1 LKPGGA
7 NLPKPC
13 ILYEVVMLQ
22 TLKMAFRDLGRNRR
36 RSFFS
41 ALAVG
46 VGLALL
52 ILMSSVV
59 AGEMG
64 GAIENAIK
72 LQSGHIQ
79 IRAATYDENK
89 SSLKWEDLVAN
100 PDEITKQIGAMS
112 QVKAA
117 TPRLYASGYLSSGNQ
132 SAGAK
137 ITGIDPLSPAND
149 PYREGIIS
157 GNYLSPDDRDAV
169 LIGKPMAEKLKLK
182 VGDNVG
188 LSLNTADGDVQE
200 QTFTVKGIYT
210 TNTYG
215 FDNATV
221 FLPLTKVQA
230 MTRTENHASAIFILL
245 KDTSM
250 TDTVI
255 PALSVPA
262 NLEVKSWKDLNA
274 LFVEWEA
281 MAQSYISIFYVIIL
295 AITASVIINTLIMSV
310 YERTREI
317 GILSAIGM
325 RGGGILTLFLAES
338 SMLAVGGVIIGVI
351 VGVLAT
357 LYFNVNG
364 FYIGNMGLSGIAI
377 TDTIYAKL
385 TINNVINLTIMT
397 FIVTILA
404 GLYPAVMASR
414 MQPVE
419 ALRAEK

>member
-1 LKPGGA
+1 MQ
-7 NLPKPC
+7 
-13 ILYEVVMLQ
+13 I
-22 TLKMAFRDLGRNRR
+22 LKMAFRDLGRNRR

-46 VGLALL
+46 GGLALL

-59 AGEMG
+59 TGEMG
-64 GAIENAIK
+64 SAIESAIN
-72 LQSGHIQ
+72 LQTGHIQ

-100 PDEITKQIGAMS
+100 PDEIATKIAALN

-117 TPRLYASGYLSSGNQ
+117 TPRLYASGFLSSGTQ

-149 PYREGIIS
+149 PYREGVIS

-182 VGDNVG
+182 VGDSVS
-188 LSLNTADGDVQE
+188 LSLNTADGNVQD

-210 TNTYG
+210 TGTYG
-215 FDNATV
+215 FDSGTV
-221 FLPLTKVQA
+221 FLPLAKAQA
-230 MTRTENHASAIFILL
+230 MTQTEEHASTVYVLL
-245 KDTSM
+245 KDTTM
-250 TDTVI
+250 TDTVV
-255 PALSVPA
+255 PALSVPS
-262 NLEVKSWKDLNA
+262 NLEIKTWKDLNS
-274 LFVEWEA
+274 LFVEYETF
-281 MAQSYISIFYVIIL
+281 AQSYIAIFYMIIL
-295 AITASVIINTLIMSV
+295 LISASVIINTLIMSV

-325 RGGGILTLFLAES
+325 RGGRIMMLFLAEL
-338 SMLAVGGVIIGVI
+338 SMLAIGGVIMGLII
-351 VGVLAT
+351 GVLAT

-364 FYIGNMGLSGIAI
+364 FYIGNMGLSGMMIA
-377 TDTIYAKL
+377 DTIYAKL
-385 TINNVINLTIMT
+385 TMDNLINLTIMT
-397 FIVTILA
+397 FVVTMLA

>member
-1 LKPGGA
+1 MMQ
-7 NLPKPC
+7 
-13 ILYEVVMLQ
+13 I
-22 TLKMAFRDLGRNRR
+22 LKMAFRDLGRNRR

-46 VGLALL
+46 GGLALL
-52 ILMSSVV
+52 ILMASVV
-59 AGEMG
+59 EGEMG
-64 GAIENAIK
+64 GALENAIR

-89 SSLKWEDLVAN
+89 SSLKWEDLVPN
-100 PDEITKQIGAMS
+100 PDEIAAQIAAFN

-117 TPRLYASGYLSSGNQ
+117 TPRLYASGFLSSGTQ

-137 ITGIDPLSPAND
+137 ITGIDPLSPASD

-157 GNYLSPDDRDAV
+157 GQYLSPDDRDAV
-169 LIGKPMAEKLKLK
+169 LIGRPMAEKLNLK
-182 VGDNVG
+182 AGDNVE
-188 LSLNTADGDVQE
+188 LSLNTADGTVQD
-200 QTFTVKGIYT
+200 QTFIVKGIYT

-215 FDNATV
+215 FDSATV
-221 FLPLTKVQA
+221 FLPLAKAQV
-230 MTRTENHASAIFILL
+230 MTQTENHASTIFVLL

-250 TDTVI
+250 TDTVAS
-255 PALSVPA
+255 ALSVPS
-262 NLEVKSWKDLNA
+262 NLEVKTWKDLNS
-274 LFVEWEA
+274 LFVEWGD
-281 MAQSYISIFYVIIL
+281 MAQSYIGFLYLIIL
-295 AITASVIINTLIMSV
+295 AISVSVIINTLIMSV

-325 RGGGILTLFLAES
+325 RGNRIMMLFLAES
-338 SMLAVGGVIIGVI
+338 FLLAIGGVIMGLII
-351 VGVLAT
+351 GVLAT
-357 LYFNVNG
+357 MYFNVNG

-385 TINNVINLTIMT
+385 TMENLINLTIMT
-397 FIVTILA
+397 FVATILA
-404 GLYPAVMASR
+404 GLYPAIMASR

>member
-1 LKPGGA
+1 MMQ
-7 NLPKPC
+7 
-13 ILYEVVMLQ
+13 I
-22 TLKMAFRDLGRNRR
+22 LKMAFRDIGRNRR

-59 AGEMG
+59 KGEMG

-79 IRAATYDENK
+79 IRAKTYDENK
-89 SSLKWEDLVAN
+89 SSLKWDDLVAN
-100 PDEITKQIGAMS
+100 PDEIANQIARFD

-117 TPRLYASGYLSSGNQ
+117 TPRLYASGFLSSRNQ

-137 ITGIDPLSPAND
+137 ITGIDPLSLASD
-149 PYREGIIS
+149 PYRAGIVS
-157 GNYLSPDDRDAV
+157 GSYLSPDDRDAV

-188 LSLNTADGDVQE
+188 LSLNTADGNVQE
-200 QTFTVKGIYT
+200 QIFTVKGIYT
-210 TNTYG
+210 TNTYA
-215 FDNATV
+215 FDNSTV
-221 FLPLTKVQA
+221 FLPLAKAQA
-230 MTRTENHASAIFILL
+230 MTRTENHASTIFVLL
-245 KDTSM
+245 KDTAM
-250 TDTVI
+250 TDAVVS
-255 PALSVPA
+255 ALNVPS
-262 NLEVKSWKDLNA
+262 NLEIKSWKDLNS

-281 MAQSYISIFYVIIL
+281 MAQSYISIFYMIIL

-325 RGGGILTLFLAES
+325 RGGRIMMLFLAES
-338 SMLAVGGVIIGVI
+338 SMLAVGGVIIGLI

-357 LYFNVNG
+357 MYFNVNG

-385 TINNVINLTIMT
+385 TVDNLINLTIMA
-397 FIVTILA
+397 FVVTMLA